1 MCWLSTKKASANIW
15 LNCVYFYQ
23 FGIRQ
28 FLKITD
34 EQMLLSCQNCIQLRF
49 SSNELVFH
57 WNYEKIGLLF
67 PWDWDMMWFH
77 KNHQFDSIFTLCFL
91 DHTDSRLQRIIFKEF
106 WQLWGVH
113 NDMCYD
119 FWKEMFFQI
128 LSPSRVIVF
137 LLKTKASSTKIQ
149 QKRFKVLYFTKDH

>member
-1 MCWLSTKKASANIW
+1 MCIFTNLAFVN
-15 LNCVYFYQ
+15 
-23 FGIRQ
+23 

-77 KNHQFDSIFTLCFL
+77 KNHQFDSVFTVCFL
-91 DHTDSRLQRIIFKEF
+91 DQTDSRLNFKKF
-106 WQLWGVH
+106 WQLLGVH
-113 NDMCYD
+113 NNIRIG
-119 FWKEMFFQI
+119 FQLI
-128 LSPSRVIVF
+128 FEKSCF
-137 LLKTKASSTKIQ
+137 LLARNCFYNDMP
-149 QKRFKVLYFTKDH
+149 QKLSNVRKCDTNN

>member
-1 MCWLSTKKASANIW
+1 MCIFTNLAFVN
-15 LNCVYFYQ
+15 
-23 FGIRQ
+23 

-113 NDMCYD
+113 KDMCYD
-119 FWKEMFFQI
+119 FWKEMFFVGKKLFLCFDPPKK
-128 LSPSRVIVF
+128 LSNVI
-137 LLKTKASSTKIQ
+137 KCNTNN
-149 QKRFKVLYFTKDH
+149 